1 MKENYNSV
9 FQNYTWFFSKDNDF
23 SLSELLYLVIM
34 LYIILV
40 PS

>member
-9 FQNYTWFFSKDNDF
+9 FENYAWVFSKDNDF